1 MNRSSHPHAK
11 RYPKRKHPGI
21 CAWIVTRVLLF
32 LLAAVPVPLHAERVA
47 PFAPGERLTFALR
60 WALVPAGE
68 AVLEVLPMETIQET
82 RAFHFRLTAQSNA
95 FMDLFYKVRD
105 CIDSFAD
112 AEMTRGLHYEKM
124 QYEGKTQRNVRVV
137 FDWCKGTAQ
146 YKDEKQTRAPIA
158 IPPGTFDPLSVFF
171 YSRLLPWEENLL
183 IQCPVTDGVKCIR
196 GRGRI
201 VRRQT
206 ITIGARQYDTFL
218 IEPDME
224 HISGVFEKHKNAK
237 IQVWVTADA
246 KRIPVKMT
254 SKAPVG
260 TFVGELL
267 TIEKAGH

>member
-1 MNRSSHPHAK
+1 MSRSSHPNAK
-11 RYPKRKHPGI
+11 RDPKCKPREI
-21 CAWIVTRVLLF
+21 CAWTATRVLLF
-32 LLAAVPVPLHAERVA
+32 LLAATPAPLHAERVV

-60 WALVPAGE
+60 WTVVPAGV
-68 AVLEVLPMETIQET
+68 AVLEVLPMETIQGT

-105 CIDSFAD
+105 RIDSYVD
-112 AEMTRGLHYEKM
+112 AEMTRGLHYEKV
-124 QYEGKTQRNVRVV
+124 QHEGKTQRNVRVV
-137 FDWCKGTAQ
+137 FDWCKSTAQ
-146 YKDEKQTRAPIA
+146 YSDEKRTHAPIA

-183 IQCPVTDGVKCIR
+183 IECPVTDGVRCTR

-201 VRRQT
+201 VRRQI
-206 ITIGARQYDTFL
+206 ITIGDRPYDTFL
-218 IEPDME
+218 IEPCLE
-224 HISGVFEKHKNAK
+224 NISGVFEKHKNAK

-267 TIEKAGH
+267 TIENASH

>member
-1 MNRSSHPHAK
+1 MF
-11 RYPKRKHPGI
+11 
-21 CAWIVTRVLLF
+21 LL
-32 LLAAVPVPLHAERVA
+32 LLAAAPAPLHAERVT

-60 WALVPAGE
+60 WSVIPAGE

-105 CIDSFAD
+105 RIDSYVD
-112 AEMTRGLHYEKM
+112 AEVTRGLHYEKV
-124 QYEGKTQRNVRVV
+124 QHEGKAQRNVRVV
-137 FDWCKGTAQ
+137 FDWRKGTAQ
-146 YKDEKQTRAPIA
+146 YSDEKRTRAPIA

-183 IQCPVTDGVKCIR
+183 IQCPVTDGVKYIQ

-201 VRRQT
+201 VQRQT
-206 ITIGARQYDTFL
+206 LCIGDRTYDTFL

-224 HISGVFEKHKNAK
+224 HISGVFEKRKNAK
-237 IQVWVTADA
+237 IKVWVTADA
-246 KRIPVKMT
+246 KRIPVKVT

-267 TIEKAGH
+267 TIEEGVR